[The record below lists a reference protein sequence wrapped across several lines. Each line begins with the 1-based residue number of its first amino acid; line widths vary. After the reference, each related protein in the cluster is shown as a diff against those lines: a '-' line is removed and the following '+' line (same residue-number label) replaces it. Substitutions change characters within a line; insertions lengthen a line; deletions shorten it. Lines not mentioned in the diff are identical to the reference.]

1 MPIYEYVCDDC
12 GHELE
17 ALQGMS
23 DAMLTDCPDCGH
35 AALRRKISA
44 AAFRLKGSGWYE
56 TDFKKDNRRNL
67 AGDQSSS
74 SQDTGKDSGNKD
86 TGKDTGKAAGNA
98 NASGKGE
105 GGGKG
110 SGQASG
116 KQASSAKDS

>member
-56 TDFKKDNRRNL
+56 TDFKKENRRNI
-67 AGDQSSS
+67 AGDQSSGS
-74 SQDTGKDSGNKD
+74 NDASKDNSKG
-86 TGKDTGKAAGNA
+86 TGKAAGNA

-105 GGGKG
+105 GGGKA

-116 KQASSAKDS
+116 KQASNTKDS